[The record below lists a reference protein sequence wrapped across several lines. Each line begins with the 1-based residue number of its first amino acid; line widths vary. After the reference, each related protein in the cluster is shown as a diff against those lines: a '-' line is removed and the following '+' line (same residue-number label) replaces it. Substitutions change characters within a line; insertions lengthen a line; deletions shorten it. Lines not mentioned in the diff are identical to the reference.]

1 MKGFGRMKF
10 GLTSG
15 LLWGLDT
22 VVLGIGLSMSPF
34 IGTAEAIAFAAIA
47 SAALHDIFCAIWL
60 LIYMGVRGR
69 LGDTLAALKTR
80 SGKAVILG
88 GPIGMT
94 GYVIAINNIGA
105 GYTAII
111 SSFYPAVGAFLA
123 FVFLKERMAPK
134 QFVALLAALAGIIVM
149 GYVSS
154 GESELGNPI
163 LGLFGALLCVLGWG
177 SEAVICAW
185 GMRDDAV
192 DNETALQLRET
203 TSALVYLVVVA
214 PVAGALGLGLRASVT
229 PAAAVV
235 AAAALAGTVSYL
247 FYYKAINTI
256 GASRGMALNISYSA
270 WAVIFAFL
278 LQHTVPTAYQVVC
291 CVVILTATVLAATP
305 HWASLLLVRAQGAAS
320 EPPS

>member
-88 GPIGMT
+88 ALLGGPIGMT

-134 QFVALLAALAGIIVM
+134 QFIALLAALAGIIVM

-192 DNETALQLRET
+192 DNETALQIRIAAIRCLGFHGRSCSQSRDGRGRAGCFGWNRVVPVLLQEH
-203 TSALVYLVVVA
+203 LVAYRGGEVHGSQYQLFGLGRPVRA
-214 PVAGALGLGLRASVT
+214 RVAGNDADADIDRLLRGHLGGHCIGRKRLERA
-229 PAAAVV
+229 
-235 AAAALAGTVSYL
+235 
-247 FYYKAINTI
+247 
-256 GASRGMALNISYSA
+256 
-270 WAVIFAFL
+270 
-278 LQHTVPTAYQVVC
+278 
-291 CVVILTATVLAATP
+291 
-305 HWASLLLVRAQGAAS
+305 VR
-320 EPPS
+320 P

>member
-47 SAALHDIFCAIWL
+47 SAASHDIFCAIWL

-80 SGKAVILG
+80 SGKAVILGALLG

-177 SEAVICAW
+177 PKPS
-185 GMRDDAV
+185 
-192 DNETALQLRET
+192 
-203 TSALVYLVVVA
+203 SALGVCATMPSTTRRRFRSARPRRRSCTRSPYCRYSVPGVSRPQLF
-214 PVAGALGLGLRASVT
+214 PVSRRA
-229 PAAAVV
+229 
-235 AAAALAGTVSYL
+235 
-247 FYYKAINTI
+247 
-256 GASRGMALNISYSA
+256 
-270 WAVIFAFL
+270 W
-278 LQHTVPTAYQVVC
+278 
-291 CVVILTATVLAATP
+291 
-305 HWASLLLVRAQGAAS
+305 
-320 EPPS
+320 